1 MADLNEDDI
10 SKLIQLL
17 TVLLLLLWAFSSL
30 SNVATSTAA
39 AKQHQMIVFIGRL
52 AG

>member
-10 SKLIQLL
+10 LKQIQLQ
-17 TVLLLLLWAFSSL
+17 TVLLLLRAFSLL
-30 SNVATSTAA
+30 SETAA
-39 AKQHQMIVFIGRL
+39 STPAAEQDQMIAFIGRL